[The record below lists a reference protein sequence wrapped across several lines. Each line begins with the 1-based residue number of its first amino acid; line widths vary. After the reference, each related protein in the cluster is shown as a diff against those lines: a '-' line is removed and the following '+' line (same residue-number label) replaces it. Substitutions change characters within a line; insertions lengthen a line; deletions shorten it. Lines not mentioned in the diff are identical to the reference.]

1 MEVQDFVAEAQEMKR
16 LHHPNLL
23 QLYGVCTLEEPIY
36 IITELMKHGSLLEYL
51 RTGDG
56 RYIKEPQMID
66 ILAQIAAGECIEY
79 TSNVIKFGIEK
90 VYVTC
95 SRSSV
100 VRAPASK
107 AGGPGFNPRPRY
119 AVFFFSLP
127 AGLCSNV
134 P

>member
-1 MEVQDFVAEAQEMKR
+1 MEVQDFVAEAQKMKR

-36 IITELMKHGSLLEYL
+36 IIMELMKHGSLLEYL

-79 TSNVIKFGIEK
+79 TSNVIKFELRKCMLHVAVAQWSEHLHLKQEALGSI
-90 VYVTC
+90 
-95 SRSSV
+95 
-100 VRAPASK
+100 
-107 AGGPGFNPRPRY
+107 PGHATLF
-119 AVFFFSLP
+119 FFFS
-127 AGLCSNV
+127 SSWFM
-134 P
+134 